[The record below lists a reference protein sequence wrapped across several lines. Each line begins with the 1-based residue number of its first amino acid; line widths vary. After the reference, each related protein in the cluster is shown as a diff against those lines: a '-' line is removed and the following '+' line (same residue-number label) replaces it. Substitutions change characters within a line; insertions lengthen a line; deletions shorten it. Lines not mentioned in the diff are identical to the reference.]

1 MLFHIIKNNEPSE
14 PYWKNNCPKG
24 YKELSLLLLCPRK
37 HLTVLPGIYLTR
49 AYPSVAFSHFLFP
62 GWEHM
67 KTASVLYAA
76 FQAKPE
82 NTASVGTEEDAEE
95 EDRED

>member
-1 MLFHIIKNNEPSE
+1 MKNNR
-14 PYWKNNCPKG
+14 PKG
-24 YKELSLLLLCPRK
+24 YKELSLLLFCSRK
-37 HLTVLPGIYLTR
+37 YPTVLPGIYLTLD
-49 AYPSVAFSHFLFP
+49 YPSVAFSHFLFP

-67 KTASVLYAA
+67 KTASVLQFLYAA

-82 NTASVGTEEDAEE
+82 NTASVGTGEDAEE